1 MNRICPTILAAVA
14 LSGCGGP
21 NYTLSG
27 RAGLAPGD
35 TLRLCSPYENDSVL
49 ATTVIRR
56 DSSFRIRGH
65 VSEPTIA
72 NLMHNDRRIGA
83 PILLEAADIR
93 LEPTGDVR
101 GFQFTGTPLNDA
113 FNAMNAAQ
121 VSLGNVLQALE
132 NEPDTPERRRK
143 LDSLGR
149 IYRQIPG
156 DALEANRDNLLG
168 AFLYA
173 RRTDADPA
181 KARERLA
188 QFPAQLQ
195 NHPVL
200 ASVRREIEAVER
212 SSVGR
217 PYMDLTLKDADGETV
232 ALSSLAGPGRWVL
245 LDFWATWCGPC
256 CREIPYLKEAYAA
269 FSGRGFAIYAVSID
283 HDAARWQRFLAENDL
298 PWTNVLS
305 SGCGKQSP
313 AAAMYGIRFIV
324 EFPDLARRRD
334 RRPQPSRQAIA
345 VPAGGIDEIAS
356 FFKRLIIRTMAQ
368 HPSSGSSFLLN
379 FLSNYLRVSDFC
391 PTFAFAI
398 RHRSLIE

>member
-21 NYTLSG
+21 NYPLSG
-27 RAGLAPGD
+27 RADLAPGD

-72 NLMHNDRRIGA
+72 NLTHNDRRIGA

-143 LDSLGR
+143 LDLLGR

-156 DALEANRDNLLG
+156 DALEANRDNLVIYITTRISRAGTLPLEAERDAG
-168 AFLYA
+168 KFLYKVIKPYIGIA
-173 RRTDADPA
+173 RLPVAQETAKIQGLLIDLRKDENATYATTLGLDAYLAELEKENNAYSALTSARTQSRAANKKDNSATIRQRLDSQYDDLVM
-181 KARERLA
+181 LA
-188 QFPAQLQ
+188 QSFSVAQPSAAATTFVSNLNQLISETVTAFNQRKKGSGPAGEGGSSDR
-195 NHPVL
+195 P
-200 ASVRREIEAVER
+200 EIE
-212 SSVGR
+212 
-217 PYMDLTLKDADGETV
+217 
-232 ALSSLAGPGRWVL
+232 
-245 LDFWATWCGPC
+245 
-256 CREIPYLKEAYAA
+256 
-269 FSGRGFAIYAVSID
+269 
-283 HDAARWQRFLAENDL
+283 
-298 PWTNVLS
+298 
-305 SGCGKQSP
+305 
-313 AAAMYGIRFIV
+313 
-324 EFPDLARRRD
+324 
-334 RRPQPSRQAIA
+334 
-345 VPAGGIDEIAS
+345 
-356 FFKRLIIRTMAQ
+356 
-368 HPSSGSSFLLN
+368 
-379 FLSNYLRVSDFC
+379 
-391 PTFAFAI
+391 
-398 RHRSLIE
+398 

>member
-121 VSLGNVLQALE
+121 VSLGNILQALE

-143 LDSLGR
+143 LDS
-149 IYRQIPG
+149 
-156 DALEANRDNLLG
+156 LG

-232 ALSSLAGPGRWVL
+232 AFSSLAGPGRWVL

-305 SGCGKQSP
+305 PGCGKQSP
-313 AAAMYGIRFIV
+313 AAAMYGIRFI
-324 EFPDLARRRD
+324 
-334 RRPQPSRQAIA
+334 PS
-345 VPAGGIDEIAS
+345 
-356 FFKRLIIRTMAQ
+356 
-368 HPSSGSSFLLN
+368 N
-379 FLSNYLRVSDFC
+379 FLISPDGVIVARNLPGRQLQS
-391 PTFAFAI
+391 
-398 RHRSLIE
+398 RLEELMK

>member
-156 DALEANRDNLLG
+156 ATTCWAHSSTPAAPMRTRRRPANGSRSSPPNCRTTPCWRAYG
-168 AFLYA
+168 ARSKPSNA
-173 RRTDADPA
+173 RPSADP
-181 KARERLA
+181 
-188 QFPAQLQ
+188 
-195 NHPVL
+195 
-200 ASVRREIEAVER
+200 
-212 SSVGR
+212 
-217 PYMDLTLKDADGETV
+217 
-232 ALSSLAGPGRWVL
+232 
-245 LDFWATWCGPC
+245 TW
-256 CREIPYLKEAYAA
+256 
-269 FSGRGFAIYAVSID
+269 
-283 HDAARWQRFLAENDL
+283 
-298 PWTNVLS
+298 T
-305 SGCGKQSP
+305 
-313 AAAMYGIRFIV
+313 
-324 EFPDLARRRD
+324 
-334 RRPQPSRQAIA
+334 SR
-345 VPAGGIDEIAS
+345 
-356 FFKRLIIRTMAQ
+356 
-368 HPSSGSSFLLN
+368 
-379 FLSNYLRVSDFC
+379 
-391 PTFAFAI
+391 
-398 RHRSLIE
+398 

>member
-65 VSEPTIA
+65 LSEPTIA
-72 NLMHNDRRIGA
+72 NLIHNDRRIGA

-156 DALEANRDNLLG
+156 DALEANRDNHSKKK
-168 AFLYA
+168 FN
-173 RRTDADPA
+173 
-181 KARERLA
+181 
-188 QFPAQLQ
+188 F
-195 NHPVL
+195 
-200 ASVRREIEAVER
+200 S
-212 SSVGR
+212 
-217 PYMDLTLKDADGETV
+217 LK
-232 ALSSLAGPGRWVL
+232 
-245 LDFWATWCGPC
+245 
-256 CREIPYLKEAYAA
+256 
-269 FSGRGFAIYAVSID
+269 
-283 HDAARWQRFLAENDL
+283 
-298 PWTNVLS
+298 
-305 SGCGKQSP
+305 
-313 AAAMYGIRFIV
+313 M
-324 EFPDLARRRD
+324 
-334 RRPQPSRQAIA
+334 
-345 VPAGGIDEIAS
+345 
-356 FFKRLIIRTMAQ
+356 
-368 HPSSGSSFLLN
+368 GS
-379 FLSNYLRVSDFC
+379 
-391 PTFAFAI
+391 
-398 RHRSLIE
+398 

>member
-56 DSSFRIRGH
+56 DSSFRIRGRI
-65 VSEPTIA
+65 SEPTIA

-156 DALEANRDNLLG
+156 DVLEANRDNLLG

-217 PYMDLTLKDADGETV
+217 PYMDLTLKDANGETV
-232 ALSSLAGPGRWVL
+232 ALSSLAGPG
-245 LDFWATWCGPC
+245 
-256 CREIPYLKEAYAA
+256 
-269 FSGRGFAIYAVSID
+269 SG
-283 HDAARWQRFLAENDL
+283 
-298 PWTNVLS
+298 
-305 SGCGKQSP
+305 
-313 AAAMYGIRFIV
+313 
-324 EFPDLARRRD
+324 
-334 RRPQPSRQAIA
+334 
-345 VPAGGIDEIAS
+345 
-356 FFKRLIIRTMAQ
+356 
-368 HPSSGSSFLLN
+368 
-379 FLSNYLRVSDFC
+379 
-391 PTFAFAI
+391 
-398 RHRSLIE
+398 

>member
-27 RAGLAPGD
+27 RADLAPGD

-72 NLMHNDRRIGA
+72 NLTHNDRRIGA

-217 PYMDLTLKDADGETV
+217 PYMDLTLKDATERPSPSRRSQARPLG
-232 ALSSLAGPGRWVL
+232 
-245 LDFWATWCGPC
+245 
-256 CREIPYLKEAYAA
+256 
-269 FSGRGFAIYAVSID
+269 
-283 HDAARWQRFLAENDL
+283 AARLLGHVVRSLLPGNPLPERSLCRIQRTRIFDLRGVDRPRCGTLA
-298 PWTNVLS
+298 
-305 SGCGKQSP
+305 SGFSPKTTCRGRTCCPP
-313 AAAMYGIRFIV
+313 AAAGKA
-324 EFPDLARRRD
+324 L
-334 RRPQPSRQAIA
+334 PQQCTAS
-345 VPAGGIDEIAS
+345 AS
-356 FFKRLIIRTMAQ
+356 FRRI
-368 HPSSGSSFLLN
+368 S
-379 FLSNYLRVSDFC
+379 
-391 PTFAFAI
+391 
-398 RHRSLIE
+398 

>member
-83 PILLEAADIR
+83 PIQLEAADIR

-168 AFLYA
+168 
-173 RRTDADPA
+173 
-181 KARERLA
+181 
-188 QFPAQLQ
+188 
-195 NHPVL
+195 
-200 ASVRREIEAVER
+200 SVRREIEAVER
-212 SSVGR
+212 SSVSR

-269 FSGRGFAIYAVSID
+269 FSGRGFSIYAVSID

-305 SGCGKQSP
+305 PGCGKQSP
-313 AAAMYGIRFIV
+313 AAAMYGIRFI
-324 EFPDLARRRD
+324 
-334 RRPQPSRQAIA
+334 PS
-345 VPAGGIDEIAS
+345 
-356 FFKRLIIRTMAQ
+356 
-368 HPSSGSSFLLN
+368 N
-379 FLSNYLRVSDFC
+379 FLISPDGVIVARNLPGRQLQS
-391 PTFAFAI
+391 
-398 RHRSLIE
+398 RLEELMK

>member
-49 ATTVIRR
+49 AVTVVRS
-56 DSSFRIRGH
+56 DSTFRIRGY
-65 VSEPTIA
+65 VAEPTVA
-72 NLMHNDRRIGA
+72 NLMHNGRRIGA

-101 GFQFTGTPLNDA
+101 GCQFTGTPLNDA

-121 VSLGNVLQALE
+121 VSLGNVMQALE
-132 NEPDTPERRRK
+132 NEPDTPERARV

-173 RRTDADPA
+173 RRADADPVR
-181 KARERLA
+181 ARERLA
-188 QFPAQLQ
+188 QFPAELQ
-195 NHPVL
+195 QHPVL
-200 ASVRREIEAVER
+200 ESVRREIEATER

-217 PYMDLTLKDADGETV
+217 PYMDLTLQNTDGETV
-232 ALSSLAGPGRWVL
+232 ALSSLTGPGRWVL

-256 CREIPYLKEAYAA
+256 CREIPHLKEAYAA
-269 FSGRGFAIYAVSID
+269 FGGRGFTIYGVSID
-283 HDAARWQRFLAENDL
+283 HDAARWRQFVAENEL

-305 SGCGKQSP
+305 SGGGKQSP
-313 AAAMYGIRFIV
+313 AAEMYGIRFI
-324 EFPDLARRRD
+324 
-334 RRPQPSRQAIA
+334 PS
-345 VPAGGIDEIAS
+345 
-356 FFKRLIIRTMAQ
+356 
-368 HPSSGSSFLLN
+368 N
-379 FLSNYLRVSDFC
+379 FLISPEGVIVAKNLPGNRLQ
-391 PTFAFAI
+391 A
-398 RHRSLIE
+398 RLEELMK

>member
-149 IYRQIPG
+149 IYRQIP
-156 DALEANRDNLLG
+156 AAPMRTRRRPANGSRSSPPNCRTTPCWRAYG
-168 AFLYA
+168 ARSKPSNA
-173 RRTDADPA
+173 RPSADP
-181 KARERLA
+181 
-188 QFPAQLQ
+188 
-195 NHPVL
+195 
-200 ASVRREIEAVER
+200 
-212 SSVGR
+212 
-217 PYMDLTLKDADGETV
+217 
-232 ALSSLAGPGRWVL
+232 
-245 LDFWATWCGPC
+245 TW
-256 CREIPYLKEAYAA
+256 
-269 FSGRGFAIYAVSID
+269 
-283 HDAARWQRFLAENDL
+283 
-298 PWTNVLS
+298 T
-305 SGCGKQSP
+305 
-313 AAAMYGIRFIV
+313 
-324 EFPDLARRRD
+324 
-334 RRPQPSRQAIA
+334 SR
-345 VPAGGIDEIAS
+345 
-356 FFKRLIIRTMAQ
+356 
-368 HPSSGSSFLLN
+368 
-379 FLSNYLRVSDFC
+379 
-391 PTFAFAI
+391 
-398 RHRSLIE
+398 

>member
-181 KARERLA
+181 KARERL
-188 QFPAQLQ
+188 
-195 NHPVL
+195 
-200 ASVRREIEAVER
+200 
-212 SSVGR
+212 
-217 PYMDLTLKDADGETV
+217 KDADGETV

-313 AAAMYGIRFIV
+313 AAAMYGIRFI
-324 EFPDLARRRD
+324 
-334 RRPQPSRQAIA
+334 PS
-345 VPAGGIDEIAS
+345 
-356 FFKRLIIRTMAQ
+356 
-368 HPSSGSSFLLN
+368 N
-379 FLSNYLRVSDFC
+379 FLISPDGVIVARNLPGRQLQS
-391 PTFAFAI
+391 
-398 RHRSLIE
+398 RLEELMK

>member
-143 LDSLGR
+143 LDSL
-149 IYRQIPG
+149 
-156 DALEANRDNLLG
+156 
-168 AFLYA
+168 
-173 RRTDADPA
+173 
-181 KARERLA
+181 
-188 QFPAQLQ
+188 
-195 NHPVL
+195 
-200 ASVRREIEAVER
+200 
-212 SSVGR
+212 
-217 PYMDLTLKDADGETV
+217 
-232 ALSSLAGPGRWVL
+232 
-245 LDFWATWCGPC
+245 
-256 CREIPYLKEAYAA
+256 
-269 FSGRGFAIYAVSID
+269 
-283 HDAARWQRFLAENDL
+283 
-298 PWTNVLS
+298 
-305 SGCGKQSP
+305 
-313 AAAMYGIRFIV
+313 
-324 EFPDLARRRD
+324 D
-334 RRPQPSRQAIA
+334 RRAH
-345 VPAGGIDEIAS
+345 V
-356 FFKRLIIRTMAQ
+356 
-368 HPSSGSSFLLN
+368 
-379 FLSNYLRVSDFC
+379 
-391 PTFAFAI
+391 
-398 RHRSLIE
+398 

>member
-56 DSSFRIRGH
+56 DSSFRIRGRI
-65 VSEPTIA
+65 SEPTIA

-232 ALSSLAGPGRWVL
+232 ALSSLAGPSRWVL

-269 FSGRGFAIYAVSID
+269 FSGRGFSIYAVSID

-313 AAAMYGIRFIV
+313 AAAMYGIRFI
-324 EFPDLARRRD
+324 
-334 RRPQPSRQAIA
+334 PS
-345 VPAGGIDEIAS
+345 
-356 FFKRLIIRTMAQ
+356 
-368 HPSSGSSFLLN
+368 N
-379 FLSNYLRVSDFC
+379 FLISPDGVIVARNLPGRQLQSQ
-391 PTFAFAI
+391 
-398 RHRSLIE
+398 LEELMK

>member
-121 VSLGNVLQALE
+121 VSLGNVLQAL
-132 NEPDTPERRRK
+132 
-143 LDSLGR
+143 
-149 IYRQIPG
+149 Y
-156 DALEANRDNLLG
+156 DATGLSESKPTSDDGLFTIEIVSCLG
-168 AFLYA
+168 ACGLSPVVMVND
-173 RRTDADPA
+173 TVHPA
-181 KARERLA
+181 MTPDKA
-188 QFPAQLQ
+188 
-195 NHPVL
+195 V
-200 ASVRREIEAVER
+200 
-212 SSVGR
+212 
-217 PYMDLTLKDADGETV
+217 D
-232 ALSSLAGPGRWVL
+232 
-245 LDFWATWCGPC
+245 
-256 CREIPYLKEAYAA
+256 
-269 FSGRGFAIYAVSID
+269 
-283 HDAARWQRFLAENDL
+283 
-298 PWTNVLS
+298 
-305 SGCGKQSP
+305 
-313 AAAMYGIRFIV
+313 
-324 EFPDLARRRD
+324 
-334 RRPQPSRQAIA
+334 
-345 VPAGGIDEIAS
+345 
-356 FFKRLIIRTMAQ
+356 
-368 HPSSGSSFLLN
+368 
-379 FLSNYLRVSDFC
+379 
-391 PTFAFAI
+391 
-398 RHRSLIE
+398 LIEELRAKEGA

>member
-1 MNRICPTILAAVA
+1 
-14 LSGCGGP
+14 
-21 NYTLSG
+21 
-27 RAGLAPGD
+27 
-35 TLRLCSPYENDSVL
+35 
-49 ATTVIRR
+49 
-56 DSSFRIRGH
+56 
-65 VSEPTIA
+65 
-72 NLMHNDRRIGA
+72 
-83 PILLEAADIR
+83 
-93 LEPTGDVR
+93 
-101 GFQFTGTPLNDA
+101 
-113 FNAMNAAQ
+113 MNAAQ

-217 PYMDLTLKDADGETV
+217 PYMDLTLKDANGETV

-269 FSGRGFAIYAVSID
+269 FSGRGFSIYAVSID

-305 SGCGKQSP
+305 SGCGRQSP
-313 AAAMYGIRFIV
+313 AAAMYGIRFI
-324 EFPDLARRRD
+324 
-334 RRPQPSRQAIA
+334 PS
-345 VPAGGIDEIAS
+345 
-356 FFKRLIIRTMAQ
+356 
-368 HPSSGSSFLLN
+368 N
-379 FLSNYLRVSDFC
+379 FLISPDGVIVARNLPGRQLQS
-391 PTFAFAI
+391 
-398 RHRSLIE
+398 RLEELMK